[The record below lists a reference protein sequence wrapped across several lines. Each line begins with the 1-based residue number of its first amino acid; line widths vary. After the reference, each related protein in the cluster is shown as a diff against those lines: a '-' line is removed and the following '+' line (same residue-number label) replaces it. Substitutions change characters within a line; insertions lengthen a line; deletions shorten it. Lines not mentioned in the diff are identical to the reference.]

1 MFSSIESLLYVAV
14 IILTLLCV
22 GAVVFFERKSPT
34 SSIAWIL
41 VLIFLPVAGFIAYLF
56 LGSGFRVNKNKKYK
70 MKAINDDL
78 YDNFIRR
85 HLDIADALKFIE
97 AHENAARLM
106 TYLYNEGEA
115 IYSSDN
121 QAEIFTD
128 GKDMFARMI
137 EDLKSARN
145 HIHLLYFI
153 FNNDRIGRE
162 IAGILAHKARQ
173 GVEVRLIYDSVGSRA
188 FFSPPIFRKLR
199 KAGGQVL
206 GFSPI
211 ASNLSSHL
219 RLNYRNHRK
228 ITVVDDRVGYIG
240 GMNIGDEYMGRK
252 KRLSPWRDT
261 HLRLTGSAVW
271 FLQERFLMDWGYTS
285 DTELKDDINIP
296 KFFPECREESC
307 GNLGVQ
313 IVSGGPDTAENPIK
327 SGLITMLHSARRN
340 VYLQSPYFSPD
351 SSLMDALRIAARSD
365 VDVRLMLPILN
376 DHWLAH
382 MAALGYARQVL
393 EFGVRVF
400 LYRGFMHAKTAVAD
414 SLVSTIGSA
423 NINNRSYIYDFEVN
437 AFVYD
442 TDFATRCEEIF
453 LNDQVNS
460 VELTPGWFDNKSRL
474 TRSVY
479 NFSRLFAPLM

>member
-1 MFSSIESLLYVAV
+1 MFVSLESLLYVAIV
-14 IILTLLCV
+14 ILTLLCV

-41 VLIFLPVAGFIAYLF
+41 VLVFLPVVGFIAYLF
-56 LGSGFRVNKNKKYK
+56 LGSGFRISKKKKYR

-78 YDNFIRR
+78 YDNFIRK
-85 HLDIADALKFIE
+85 HLNIAAALKFME
-97 AHENAARLM
+97 THESAARLM
-106 TYLYNEGEA
+106 TYLHNEGEA
-115 IYSSDN
+115 IYTSDN

-128 GKDMFARMI
+128 GQTMFNRMI
-137 EDLKSARN
+137 EDIQSAQK

-153 FNNDRIGRE
+153 FNNDRIGQT
-162 IAGILAHKARQ
+162 IAGILTEKAKQ

-211 ASNLSSHL
+211 ASNLSSHF

-228 ITVVDDRVGYIG
+228 ITVVDGRVGYVG
-240 GMNIGDEYMGRK
+240 GMNIGDEYMSLK
-252 KRLSPWRDT
+252 KKLSPWRDT

-285 DTELKDDINIP
+285 DLDLKDDLNIF
-296 KFFPECREESC
+296 KFFPECC
-307 GNLGVQ
+307 ANGNLGVQ

-351 SSLMDALRIAARSD
+351 SGLMDALRIAAQSD
-365 VDVRLMLPILN
+365 VDVRLMLPMLV

-382 MAALGYARQVL
+382 MAALGYARQAL
-393 EFGVRVF
+393 EYGVRVF
-400 LYRGFMHAKTAVAD
+400 LYKGFIHSKTAVSD
-414 SLVSTIGSA
+414 GLVSTIGTA
-423 NINNRSYIYDFEVN
+423 NINSRSYMYDFEVN

-442 TDFATRCEEIF
+442 PDFAGRCEEIF
-453 LNDQVNS
+453 LNDQLNS
-460 VELTPGWFDNKSRL
+460 IELTPQWFENKGRL
-474 TRSVY
+474 TQSVY

>member
-1 MFSSIESLLYVAV
+1 MFPSIESLLYTTIVV
-14 IILTLLCV
+14 ITLLFV
-22 GAVVFFERKSPT
+22 AAVVFFERKSPT

-41 VLIFLPVAGFIAYLF
+41 VLIFLPVVGFIAYLF
-56 LGSGFRVNKNKKYK
+56 LGSGFRVSKSKKYK

-78 YDNFIRR
+78 YDNFIRQ

-97 AHENAARLM
+97 AHENAARLI

-128 GKDMFARMI
+128 GRDMFPRMI
-137 EDLKSARN
+137 EDLRNARD
-145 HIHLLYFI
+145 HIHMLYFI
-153 FNNDRIGRE
+153 FNNDDVGRE
-162 IAGILAHKARQ
+162 IAEILTDKARS

-211 ASNLSSHL
+211 ASNLSYHL

-228 ITVVDDRVGYIG
+228 ITVVDGRVGYVG

-252 KRLSPWRDT
+252 KKLSPWRDT
-261 HLRLTGSAVW
+261 HLRLAGSSVW

-285 DTELKDDINIP
+285 DMELKDEINTSR
-296 KFFPECREESC
+296 FFPECEAG
-307 GNLGVQ
+307 GNLGIQ

-340 VYLQSPYFSPD
+340 VYLQSPYLSPD
-351 SSLMDALRIAARSD
+351 SSILDALRIAAKSD
-365 VDVRLMLPILN
+365 VDVRLMLPTLS
-376 DHWLAH
+376 DHWLVH
-382 MAALGYARQVL
+382 MAALGYARQIM
-393 EFGVRVF
+393 ECGVRVF
-400 LYRGFMHAKTAVAD
+400 LYKGFIHAKTAVSD
-414 SLVSTIGSA
+414 GLVSTVGSA
-423 NINNRSYIYDFEVN
+423 NISNRSYIYDFEVN
-437 AFVYD
+437 AFVFD
-442 TDFATRCEEIF
+442 AGFAARCEEIF
-453 LNDQVNS
+453 LNDQANS
-460 VELTPGWFDNKSRL
+460 IELTPEWFKKKSRL

-479 NFSRLFAPLM
+479 NFARLFAPLM